1 VGGEMKGKLI
11 DFSIGYNCKQRITIE
26 IDSDFREGYETL
38 KDAELEIA
46 IKKWRKKRSN
56 DANSYFHVI
65 VNAIAEARG
74 LSDDEVKRKLVVDY
88 GVLARDEDGQIIG
101 FKLPPGVNVDCIY
114 PYTRLYKQVE
124 ENGKQFNCYLVYKRS
139 SEMDT
144 KEMARLIDGAI
155 WEAKELGID
164 TDTPE
169 ERARWNSY

>member
-1 VGGEMKGKLI
+1 MKGKLI
-11 DFSIGYNCKQRITIE
+11 DFSIGYNRKQRITIE

-101 FKLPPGVNVDCIY
+101 FKLPPGVNVDFIY

-144 KEMARLIDGAI
+144 KEMTRLIDGAI

>member
-1 VGGEMKGKLI
+1 MKGKLI
-11 DFSIGYNCKQRITIE
+11 DFSIGYNRKQRITIE

-101 FKLPPGVNVDCIY
+101 FKLPSGVNVDCIY

>member
-1 VGGEMKGKLI
+1 MKGKLI